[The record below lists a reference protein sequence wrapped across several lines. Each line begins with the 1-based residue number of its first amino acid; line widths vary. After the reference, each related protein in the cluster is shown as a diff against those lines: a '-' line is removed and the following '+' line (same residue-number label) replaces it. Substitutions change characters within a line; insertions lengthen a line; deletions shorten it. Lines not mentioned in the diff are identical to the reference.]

1 MTITERVNQLEDAH
15 RALHARH
22 EALAIMCRMTLP
34 FMIGSSSAKQALT
47 TRAYDVM
54 NELME
59 SHALDD
65 EFQAHARKAM
75 DELTKNILVGT

>member
-1 MTITERVNQLEDAH
+1 MTLTQRIARLEDAH

-22 EALAIMCRMTLP
+22 EALAIMCRMMLP
-34 FMIGSSSAKQALT
+34 LISASPSVKHELT

-59 SHALDD
+59 QHALDA

-75 DELTKNILVGT
+75 DELTKSVLVQI